1 MSLTQLIYVSQR
13 SEGLS
18 DEMLEEI
25 IAESAERNREKD
37 VSGVLLMSG
46 THILQLLEGDST
58 VIEPLYERISADPR
72 HTNVT
77 CLLRK
82 QVGQRLF
89 PEWSMRIFKPR
100 EDANLDHG
108 RMARMIN
115 DIRVHTNTRNL
126 SVEARVLMNDFQLQ
140 LN

>member
-1 MSLTQLIYVSQR
+1 MGITQLVYVSQR
-13 SEGLS
+13 SSGLS
-18 DEMLEEI
+18 DSALERI
-25 IAESAERNREKD
+25 IAESAEKNRAID

-46 THILQLLEGDST
+46 EHIMQLLEGDPA
-58 VIEPLYERISADPR
+58 VIDRLFNRITADPR
-72 HTNVT
+72 HAHVS

-82 QVGQRLF
+82 DVGKRLY
-89 PEWSMRIFKPR
+89 PEWGMRCFKPR
-100 EDANLDHG
+100 EDATLDHG

-126 SVEARVLMNDFQLQ
+126 SVEARVLLNDFQLQ